1 MAEECTA
8 QLKKT
13 SEVTIRKTLTNNLNE
28 QQFSQAADVEAQARR
43 RFLRKSSSGFVG
55 TGYNYANY
63 PYMIGAMGTGGMMQM
78 DNEHNE
84 PNSMDEHS
92 EDAGS
97 MSGETVAGTTGMGD
111 GGTAASSTGAA
122 GGSPA

>member
-1 MAEECTA
+1 M
-8 QLKKT
+8 
-13 SEVTIRKTLTNNLNE
+13 SNLNE

-43 RFLRKSSSGFVG
+43 RFNRKQESGFIG

-63 PYMIGAMGTGGMMQM
+63 PYRIGAMGTGGIGQM
-78 DNEHNE
+78 DNDYHQ
-84 PNSMDEHS
+84 PNAEDEHS

-97 MSGETVAGTTGMGD
+97 TSGEMVAGTTGMGD
-111 GGTAASSTGAA
+111 GGTAASATGAA